1 MAIALDNINKKYDFM
16 VVNIINSD
24 IILNLYKYN
33 DKYIYNFNVI
43 HIFRNMYYI
52 LLIIIQNIIYFS

>member
-1 MAIALDNINKKYDFM
+1 M
-16 VVNIINSD
+16 VVSKINSD

-43 HIFRNMYYI
+43 HIFRNPYYV
-52 LLIIIQNIIYFS
+52 LLIIIMSVYVFEFLFLRT